1 MQFVVDPDGTVH
13 CIYAETLDLE
23 TLGPL
28 TVKRASHVEPTK
40 LGQWTADL
48 GPVGGPTLGPFAKRS
63 EALAAELDWLERE
76 WMSREGRIDRCSLEP
91 LG

>member
-1 MQFVVDPDGTVH
+1 MQLVVDPDGTVR

-28 TVKRASHVEPTK
+28 NVKRASLVEPTE

-48 GPVGGPTLGPFAKRS
+48 GPVGGPRLGPFAKRS

-76 WMSREGRIDRCSLEP
+76 WMSREGRTDRCPPEP